1 MKDYQNLLVSDGSAP
16 PLPHCHCWPKSC
28 DRNGVDL
35 KCCIY
40 FGHTHL
46 NYAQHCVWLSQN
58 DHDVTGVPLSTTSG
72 SVLAAYPVALSM
84 DMDGMSVFAYVMCL
98 TRNKRFNNICPHIT
112 IFICAVVFQTTTAP
126 NPSLLYVLYVS
137 DKINMSFAKHIH
149 ANY

>member
-1 MKDYQNLLVSDGSAP
+1 
-16 PLPHCHCWPKSC
+16 
-28 DRNGVDL
+28 
-35 KCCIY
+35 
-40 FGHTHL
+40 
-46 NYAQHCVWLSQN
+46 
-58 DHDVTGVPLSTTSG
+58 
-72 SVLAAYPVALSM
+72 
-84 DMDGMSVFAYVMCL
+84 MSVFAYVMCL